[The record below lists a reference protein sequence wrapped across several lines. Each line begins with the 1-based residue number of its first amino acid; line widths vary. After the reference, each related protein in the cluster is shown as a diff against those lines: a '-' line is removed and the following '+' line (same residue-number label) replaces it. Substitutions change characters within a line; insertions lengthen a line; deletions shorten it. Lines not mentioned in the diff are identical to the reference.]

1 MSRGSGRL
9 SGIRLILLLG
19 GLLVLALVILHFLNQ
34 RAARQGAP
42 HGRHPPA
49 RRASPPPTI
58 PEVRVAI
65 VIDDVGFQEEPTLG
79 FARLGLPITFAVLP
93 HQRYSAGLARRLRS
107 MGHEVILHLPMEPL
121 GYPARD
127 PGVGSVREG
136 MSATEIASVVG
147 ADLLEVPGAIGL
159 NNHMGSRATAD
170 PELMRAVLQVCGERG
185 LYFLD
190 SRTTPETVAY
200 HLALRMGV
208 RAAKRDVFLDDRRER
223 TYIEGQVR
231 SLLAKARLEGSAVA
245 IGHPDAITLDA
256 LRRSADLLS
265 GAGVR
270 VVPASALATGDE
282 QGVKR

>member
-1 MSRGSGRL
+1 MSRGPGRP
-9 SGIRLILLLG
+9 SGIRLILILG
-19 GLLVLALVILHFLNQ
+19 GLLILALGILYLLNQ
-34 RAARQGAP
+34 RASRQGARS
-42 HGRHPPA
+42 GRRPPTRHAPPA
-49 RRASPPPTI
+49 PSVPA
-58 PEVRVAI
+58 VRVAI

-79 FARLGLPITFAVLP
+79 FARLGLPMTFAVLP
-93 HQRYSAGLARRLRS
+93 HQRYSASLARRLRS

-127 PGVGSVREG
+127 PGAGSVHEG

-147 ADLLEVPGAIGL
+147 VDLLEVPGAIGL

-170 PELMRAVLQVCGERG
+170 PDLMRAVLQVCGERG

-190 SRTTPETVAY
+190 SRTTAETVAY
-200 HLALRMGV
+200 RLALQLGV
-208 RAAKRDVFLDDRRER
+208 RAVRRDVFLDDRRER

-231 SLLAKARLEGSAVA
+231 SLLAKARQEGSAVA

-256 LRRSADLLS
+256 LRRSTDLLR

-270 VVPASALATGDE
+270 LVPVSALATGDE
-282 QGVKR
+282 QGATR